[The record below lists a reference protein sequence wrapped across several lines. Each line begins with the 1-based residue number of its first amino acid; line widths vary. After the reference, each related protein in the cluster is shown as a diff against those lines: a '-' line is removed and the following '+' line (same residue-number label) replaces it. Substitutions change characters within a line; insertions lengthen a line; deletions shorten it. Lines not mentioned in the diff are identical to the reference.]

1 MDSTGLR
8 GSVILACVLRGILTS
23 MGRLRDIAED

>member
-8 GSVILACVLRGILTS
+8 GSVILNCVRRGILTW